1 MNTQHTNKFLTPIL
15 LVLSIIVVICGYF
28 DILGYHLLSAIFLP
42 ILPIIILFEGWS
54 VSGEDN
60 PQSFV
65 YLSDHNKFEFLLR
78 SILTLI
84 SLYIVF
90 FINGKLSLPYCGIVL
105 ILLLCSRL
113 SLIGDNK
120 YSLNNIWKRNKI
132 QFFAIVICLIIYFV
146 LLYL

>member
-1 MNTQHTNKFLTPIL
+1 MNMQHTNKFLTPIL

-28 DILGYHLLSAIFLP
+28 DILGYHLLSAIFLT
-42 ILPIIILFEGWS
+42 ILTIIILFEGWS

-90 FINGKLSLPYCGIVL
+90 FINGKLSLP
-105 ILLLCSRL
+105 
-113 SLIGDNK
+113 
-120 YSLNNIWKRNKI
+120 
-132 QFFAIVICLIIYFV
+132 
-146 LLYL
+146 